1 MTDNG
6 DFKSQENAHNEEFVG
21 ITIKNDKSAQRQLAR
36 GTSNRVNMAELFESD
51 PRDLDKIKDMMKNF
65 DDIGDGKL
73 GVEEILK
80 MHNELMK
87 EKRTS
92 THLKELILVLFV
104 VLCMSIA
111 ANFGTSVVANQV
123 TSETAL
129 SGTFLVNSASK
140 TQIIHTTTASTDLPL
155 YLLPFGGPDLLN
167 RINHIQFTALGV
179 TFDSPQIQGTYPAL
193 QIGMDI
199 ESFQYYDETSVLL
212 QGVGTE
218 RLLIDAGSL
227 RGWGF
232 DGITGSFP
240 VCPGM
245 SDSSHGK
252 CYMLATN
259 DVDVAALRAKA
270 YMSGVGPS

>member
-1 MTDNG
+1 
-6 DFKSQENAHNEEFVG
+6 
-21 ITIKNDKSAQRQLAR
+21 
-36 GTSNRVNMAELFESD
+36 
-51 PRDLDKIKDMMKNF
+51 
-65 DDIGDGKL
+65 L

-129 SGTFLVNSASK
+129 AGTFLVNSALK
-140 TQIIHTTTASTDLPL
+140 TQIIHTTKASTDLPL

-167 RINHIQFTALGV
+167 RINHIQFTALNV
-179 TFDSPQIQGTYPAL
+179 SFDSAQIQGNYRSL
-193 QIGMDI
+193 EIGMDI
-199 ESFQYYDETSVLL
+199 ESFQYYDETAVLL
-212 QGVGTE
+212 QGVGNE
-218 RLLIDAGSL
+218 RLLIEAGEL
-227 RGWGF
+227 HGWGF
-232 DGITGSFP
+232 DGVTEMFR

-245 SDSSHGK
+245 SDKAHGK
-252 CYMLATN
+252 CFMLKTD
-259 DVDVAALRAKA
+259 DVDVNALRARA
-270 YMSGVGPS
+270 SARGIGPPP